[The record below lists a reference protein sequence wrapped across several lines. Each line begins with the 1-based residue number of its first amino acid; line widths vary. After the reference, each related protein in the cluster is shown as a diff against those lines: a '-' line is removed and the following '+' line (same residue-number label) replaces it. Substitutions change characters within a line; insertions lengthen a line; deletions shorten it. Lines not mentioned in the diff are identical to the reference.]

1 MATIIQQSWNYD
13 SLSVG
18 EWQQETCLITIIE
31 QVASNK
37 SSLLLAIQK
46 QNTQIL
52 QLFTMIIKIK
62 YLQML
67 SKCQG

>member
-1 MATIIQQSWNYD
+1 MATIIQQSWNYHN
-13 SLSVG
+13 LSVG
-18 EWQQETCLITIIE
+18 EWQQKTCFMGLIE

-37 SSLLLAIQK
+37 SSLLLAIKK
-46 QNTQIL
+46 QNTQIF
-52 QLFTMIIKIK
+52 QLFKEIIKIK